1 MRIAFVGKGGSGKTT
16 LCGLFARF
24 LSAQNQPVLAIDA
37 DINQHLAQ
45 TLGGLSNPVK
55 PSLADSMPLIK
66 TYLRGD
72 NDRIPDNASMIK
84 TTPPGTGS
92 NLLSIT
98 ETNPIMQACAQAF
111 ENITLLSV
119 GGFQE
124 EDLGIKCFHAK
135 TGAVELI
142 LNHLIDREDEYVLVD
157 MTAGAD
163 AFASGLFTK
172 FDVTCIVVEPTE
184 KSVSV
189 FHQYKKYAE
198 GFDVKIIAVGNK
210 VMDSSDELF
219 LRESIGDALVACFLH
234 SVFVKQQ
241 DRGVTQPICELEERN
256 VAVLENMHSE
266 LDQQKKNWNKLYV
279 QACEFH
285 LKNAEAWGNAATGKN
300 LSEQIDPDFVLNP

>member
-1 MRIAFVGKGGSGKTT
+1 
-16 LCGLFARF
+16 
-24 LSAQNQPVLAIDA
+24 VLAIDA

-45 TLGGLSNPVK
+45 TLGSSSNPEK
-55 PSLADSMPLIK
+55 SSLADSIPLIK
-66 TYLRGD
+66 TYLRGK
-72 NDRIPDNASMIK
+72 NHRIPDNASMIK

-92 NLLSIT
+92 NLLRISNR
-98 ETNPIMQACAQAF
+98 NPIMDTCAQIMG
-111 ENITLLSV
+111 NISLLSV

-124 EDLGIKCFHAK
+124 EDLGTKCFHAK
-135 TGAVELI
+135 TGAVELV

-163 AFASGLFTK
+163 VFASGLFTK

-198 GFDVKIIAVGNK
+198 GFDVKIVAVGNK
-210 VMDSSDELF
+210 ILDASDEMF
-219 LRESIGDALVACFLH
+219 LRQSIGDALIASFSH
-234 SVFVKQQ
+234 SSFVKQQ
-241 DRGVTQPICELEERN
+241 DRGVALPILELEEQNR
-256 VAVLENMHSE
+256 AVLEHVHTY

-285 LKNAEAWGNAATGKN
+285 LKNAESWGNAATGKN
-300 LSEQIDPDFVLNP
+300 LSEQIDPDFMLNP

>member
-1 MRIAFVGKGGSGKTT
+1 M
-16 LCGLFARF
+16 CGLFARF
-24 LSAQNQPVLAIDA
+24 LSAQNRTVLAIDA
-37 DINQHLAQ
+37 DINQHLVQ
-45 TLGGLSNPVK
+45 TLGVPSNTAK
-55 PSLADSMPLIK
+55 SSLADSMPLIK
-66 TYLRGD
+66 TYLRGG
-72 NDRIPDNASMIK
+72 NRRIPDNASMIK

-92 NLLSIT
+92 NMIDVT
-98 ETNPIMQACAQAF
+98 GTNPIMDACAQTMDT
-111 ENITLLSV
+111 ISLLSV

-124 EDLGIKCFHAK
+124 EDLGTKCFHAK

-198 GFDVKIIAVGNK
+198 GFDVNIIAVGNK
-210 VMDSSDELF
+210 VMDASDESF
-219 LRESIGDALVACFLH
+219 LRESIGDALIACFSH
-234 SVFVKQQ
+234 SSFVKQQ
-241 DRGVTQPICELEERN
+241 DRGVMRPIQELEEQNR
-256 VAVLENMHSE
+256 AVLEHVCSH
-266 LDQQKKNWNKLYV
+266 LDQQKKNWNKLYR

-285 LKNAEAWGNAATGKN
+285 LKNAESWGNAATGKN
-300 LSEQIDPDFVLNP
+300 LSDQIDPDFTLNP

>member
-16 LCGLFARF
+16 VCGLFARF
-24 LSAQNQPVLAIDA
+24 LSAENRAVLAIDA

-45 TLGGLSNPVK
+45 TLGVSSETVTC
-55 PSLADSMPLIK
+55 SLADSIPLIK
-66 TYLRGD
+66 TYLRGE
-72 NDRIPDNASMIK
+72 NRRIPDNASMIK

-92 NLLSIT
+92 NLLRVSKM
-98 ETNPIMQACAQAF
+98 NPIMDACAQTMG
-111 ENITLLSV
+111 NISLFSV

-124 EDLGIKCFHAK
+124 EDLGTKCFHAK

-234 SVFVKQQ
+234 SAFVKQQ
-241 DRGVTQPICELEERN
+241 DRGVTQPICELEEQN

-285 LKNAEAWGNAATGKN
+285 LKNAEVWGNAATGKN